1 MNSAQ
6 NTVNWRSDSHALKK
20 FQFIHHFLPNPSSKK
35 RATLLSTTSIII
47 YCLLVFSLGMSIKLV
62 PFYLPGILGYAANI
76 STSELLNQTNQQ
88 RASNGL
94 PPLKLNAAL
103 SQAAANKANHMF
115 KNNYWAHIAPDG
127 TDPWDFILGS
137 GYDYVYAGEN
147 LAKNFSSSKDVVNA
161 WMKSPSHKQNLMNN
175 NYQDI
180 GFAVVNGV
188 LNGYET
194 TLVVQ
199 MFGKPR
205 AARPVEQVYQKTTPE
220 KPAVAINPRP
230 TQVKDLTAEVVEQP
244 VVYQQ
249 IKVDPIVDVRKASR
263 VLSMAFGGFM
273 LLLLSLDVWYSQK
286 QGIVKVTGHTLAHIA
301 FLIIVL
307 LSIWF
312 VIKPGAIL

>member
-1 MNSAQ
+1 M
-6 NTVNWRSDSHALKK
+6 
-20 FQFIHHFLPNPSSKK
+20 
-35 RATLLSTTSIII
+35 
-47 YCLLVFSLGMSIKLV
+47 
-62 PFYLPGILGYAANI
+62 
-76 STSELLNQTNQQ
+76 
-88 RASNGL
+88 
-94 PPLKLNAAL
+94 
-103 SQAAANKANHMF
+103 
-115 KNNYWAHIAPDG
+115 
-127 TDPWDFILGS
+127 
-137 GYDYVYAGEN
+137 
-147 LAKNFSSSKDVVNA
+147 
-161 WMKSPSHKQNLMNN
+161 
-175 NYQDI
+175 
-180 GFAVVNGV
+180 
-188 LNGYET
+188 
-194 TLVVQ
+194 
-199 MFGKPR
+199 
-205 AARPVEQVYQKTTPE
+205 EQVYQKTTPE